1 MSVPQVDVAT
11 LAELGPD
18 IVLID
23 VREPEE
29 WVVARVPHARHL
41 PLHELPTRVDEVPA
55 EGPVYLI
62 CRSGARS
69 NVAAEH
75 LLQRG
80 FDARNVAGG
89 INAWIASGNP
99 TTSGA

>member
-1 MSVPQVDVAT
+1 M
-11 LAELGPD
+11 
-18 IVLID
+18 
-23 VREPEE
+23 
-29 WVVARVPHARHL
+29 
-41 PLHELPTRVDEVPA
+41 PTD
-55 EGPVYLI
+55 GPVYLI

-80 FDARNVAGG
+80 IDARNVAGG
-89 INAWIASGNP
+89 TNAWIASGNP